1 MKALAALCFVCVMFS
16 LPLPAEDGPD
26 ADTESALKAIEAVP
40 VRATQPSIAP
50 RPRGQQPRPRAGLG
64 YWLYLG
70 GQFAPAL
77 ATAASVAIA
86 GGIAGTFVLLRREA
100 LVALAL
106 PQVVAMGAAVGMRFG
121 WSWSLPPALAAA
133 AGAVGYLVLARRR
146 GAAHAILP
154 ALYLAGLSIS
164 FLLIANH
171 GRDVEELQNLFTGV
185 DVAVGLRDA
194 WVATPILL
202 GVGAW
207 MAILWRRWLLMAQAP
222 AAAELAGLHPARWD
236 ALFLILLAIVLLLG
250 THALGVVMVL
260 AMLFLPAAAALP
272 WARSVP
278 GAMAIAAM
286 LGVAFLGAGFVLS
299 NEMSWPLSQTVGGVG
314 FVVVMLAHAIGRRH

>member
-1 MKALAALCFVCVMFS
+1 MKACSLLYLAYVLLAAHS
-16 LPLPAEDGPD
+16 LAEDRSD
-26 ADTESALKAIEAVP
+26 VDTDSALKAIDGASAP
-40 VRATQPSIAP
+40 VSAPQPKAMP
-50 RPRGQQPRPRAGLG
+50 HRPQGGIR
-64 YWLYLG
+64 YWLYLA

-77 ATAASVAIA
+77 ATAAAVAVA
-86 GGIAGTFVLLRREA
+86 GGVAGTFVLLRREA

-106 PQVVAMGAAVGMRFG
+106 PQVVAMGAAVGMRLG
-121 WSWSLPPALAAA
+121 LEWNLPPALAAA
-133 AGAVGYLVLARRR
+133 AGAVAYLVVSRRR
-146 GAAHAILP
+146 GTGHAILP

-194 WVATPILL
+194 LIATPILL
-202 GVGAW
+202 VVGAW

-222 AAAELAGLHPARWD
+222 AAAELAGLLPPRWD
-236 ALFLILLAIVLLLG
+236 ALFLIMLAVVLLLG

-278 GAMAIAAM
+278 TAMAIAVV
-286 LGVAFLGAGFVLS
+286 LGVVFLAIGFITS
-299 NEMSWPLSQTVGGVG
+299 NELSWPLSQTVGGVG
-314 FVVVMLAHAIGRRH
+314 FAAVVLSHTIARRR